1 MDIYSLENIYYNIK
15 TLNKKIIN
23 HFKKVDPILYSVI
36 EKVGVY
42 GSKISDDYFLE
53 LCEIIINQQLSDKAA
68 ATIFARFKRLFPQ
81 KKITPEVLLKLSAE
95 KIQSCGTSRA
105 KVSFLKDLAKKVLAE
120 ELRLDQLNKLSDDL
134 IMKELT
140 KVKGIGPWS
149 VEMFLMFT
157 LGREDVFSYGD
168 LGLKNAIKKLYKF
181 KKEPTREQ
189 IEKIV
194 EKWKPYRTYA
204 CRILWRSLELK

>member
-204 CRILWRSLELK
+204 CRILWKSLEIK

>member
-105 KVSFLKDLAKKVLAE
+105 KVSFLKDLAKKVIVE
-120 ELRLDQLNKLSDDL
+120 ELRLDKLDKLSD
-134 IMKELT
+134 ELVIDQLT
-140 KVKGIGPWS
+140 TIKGIGPWTA
-149 VEMFLMFT
+149 EMFLMFT
-157 LGREDVFSYGD
+157 LGREDVFSHGD
-168 LGLKNAIKKLYKF
+168 LGLRNAIKKLYKF
-181 KKEPTREQ
+181 RNDPTKKQ

-194 EKWKPYRTYA
+194 NKGKPYRTYA
-204 CRILWRSLELK
+204 CRILWKSLEIK

>member
-1 MDIYSLENIYYNIK
+1 M
-15 TLNKKIIN
+15 NKKIID
-23 HFKKVDPILYSVI
+23 HFKKNDPVLYSVI
-36 EKVGVY
+36 KNVGVH
-42 GSKISDDYFLE
+42 GPKTSADHFLE

-81 KKITPEVLLKLSAE
+81 EKIKPRALLKLEAE
-95 KIQSCGTSRA
+95 KIRSCGTSKA
-105 KVSFLKDLAKKVLAE
+105 KVSFLKDLAKKIVTE
-120 ELRLDQLNKLSDDL
+120 ELRLDQLDKLSDEL

-140 KVKGIGPWS
+140 QVKGIGPWS

>member
-1 MDIYSLENIYYNIK
+1 M
-15 TLNKKIIN
+15 NKKIIN

>member
-1 MDIYSLENIYYNIK
+1 M
-15 TLNKKIIN
+15 NKN
-23 HFKKVDPILYSVI
+23 VNEHFRKVDPILYAVI
-36 EKVGVY
+36 EKVGVF
-42 GSKISDDYFLE
+42 GPKVSDDHFSE

-68 ATIFARFKRLFPQ
+68 ATIFGRFRKLFPQ
-81 KKITPEVLLKLSAE
+81 KKITPQALLKLAAE
-95 KIQSCGTSRA
+95 KIRSCGTSNA
-105 KVSFLKDLAKKVLAE
+105 KVSFLKDLAAKVLAE

-149 VEMFLMFT
+149 AEMFLMFS
-157 LGREDVFSYGD
+157 LGRDDVFSHGD
-168 LGLKNAIKKLYKF
+168 LGLRNAIKKLYKF
-181 KKEPTREQ
+181 KKEPTKKQ

-204 CRILWRSLELK
+204 CRILWKSLEIK